1 MRALLDVILIALQ
14 LYVWV
19 VIAAVIFSWLIAFN
33 VVNTANRFVAV
44 VGEALWRLTE
54 PALRPIRQ
62 FMPNLG
68 GIDISP
74 IVLLLGIFLIQRVI
88 ILYIY
93 PSVF

>member
-1 MRALLDVILIALQ
+1 MRAILDVVLIALQ
-14 LYVWV
+14 LYVWI

-33 VVNTANRFVAV
+33 VVNTGNRFVAI
-44 VGEALWRLTE
+44 VGDALWRLTE
-54 PALRPIRQ
+54 PVLRPIRQ
-62 FMPNLG
+62 YMPNLG